1 MMVFVTGN
9 LGGLREISGRGWL
22 FLALSGLATGASW
35 LCYYR
40 ALQLGPTAPVVTLDK
55 FSLVLTILLAALLLH
70 EVPNG
75 KTLLGAVL
83 VTAGTL
89 IIAFA

>member
-1 MMVFVTGN
+1 MVDADHGVQM
-9 LGGLREISGRGWL
+9 L
-22 FLALSGLATGASW
+22 
-35 LCYYR
+35 
-40 ALQLGPTAPVVTLDK
+40 
-55 FSLVLTILLAALLLH
+55 ILLAALLLH

>member
-1 MMVFVTGN
+1 M
-9 LGGLREISGRGWL
+9 
-22 FLALSGLATGASW
+22 
-35 LCYYR
+35 
-40 ALQLGPTAPVVTLDK
+40 VTLDK